1 MQHNGKPP
9 SGHWRPGQDQSAPGE
24 KSLIHLKKQMKQVCM
39 QTWNYKKILNYAQ

>member
-24 KSLIHLKKQMKQVCM
+24 KSLIQLKQMKQLCM